1 MRDEAVT
8 LNGKAVHI
16 VFRSEDTFYTV
27 MKFKINDEFEKIITV
42 TGIMPS
48 VEKEVLYDITGHYT
62 EHPKYGM
69 QFQMETYQRSLPEE
83 KSGIVRYL
91 SGPLFPGIGK
101 KTAEKIAESLG
112 SDCLKKIREDYHC
125 LETVEGM
132 KPEKIRI
139 IYEGMQSEDNGLE
152 ELVRFLNIHGIGI
165 RNLIRINRAY
175 GRQALDKIREN
186 PYRVIEEC
194 DGFGFATADKIAM
207 HLGFAEDDERRLY
220 AFMVSL
226 VMDLCM
232 AKGDSYVTADE
243 LFEAFRRKTK
253 GIETDPDALLDQAV
267 LRRSLHVEDDRIYAL
282 SQYEAEKYTAHFL
295 ANFPYKELDPFDEDL
310 LERYLES
317 FSASIHIE
325 YDEIQKQTIRSVMD
339 HPFSIITGGPGTGKT
354 TIIRA
359 LTEMFRRLYPAS
371 NVICAAPTGRAAKRM
386 SEMTETDASTVHS
399 ILQWDLE
406 TNTFGK
412 DENNPLEADILIVD
426 EFSMV
431 DIWLFYNL
439 LKASVNVRKII
450 LIGDENQLPSVG
462 PGCVLRDLMASSL
475 FPVSRLETIYR
486 QKEGSD
492 VIALAH
498 DILHSETD
506 LDKYQNEVAFLECDY
521 KDLRNRIVFIVQN
534 ALDKGYDIDDIQVLS
549 PMYSGNAG
557 IDILN
562 NTLQAA
568 FNPPD
573 PFKKEIRIGYTRFRE
588 GDKILQLKN
597 QPDDDVYN
605 GDIGILAEILE
616 ADETDTGKKTLVV
629 DFNGIIVE
637 YTQETWNHITL
648 AYCISVHKSQGS
660 EYPIVV
666 MPFTSQHMVML
677 QRKLIYTAVTR
688 ARKALVMIGDK
699 QAFLKGIG
707 TMERHVRN
715 TTLRQRLGKMMQSPD
730 PFADLTDY
738 E

>member
-1 MRDEAVT
+1 
-8 LNGKAVHI
+8 
-16 VFRSEDTFYTV
+16 
-27 MKFKINDEFEKIITV
+27 
-42 TGIMPS
+42 
-48 VEKEVLYDITGHYT
+48 
-62 EHPKYGM
+62 
-69 QFQMETYQRSLPEE
+69 
-83 KSGIVRYL
+83 
-91 SGPLFPGIGK
+91 
-101 KTAEKIAESLG
+101 
-112 SDCLKKIREDYHC
+112 
-125 LETVEGM
+125 
-132 KPEKIRI
+132 
-139 IYEGMQSEDNGLE
+139 
-152 ELVRFLNIHGIGI
+152 
-165 RNLIRINRAY
+165 
-175 GRQALDKIREN
+175 
-186 PYRVIEEC
+186 
-194 DGFGFATADKIAM
+194 
-207 HLGFAEDDERRLY
+207 
-220 AFMVSL
+220 
-226 VMDLCM
+226 
-232 AKGDSYVTADE
+232 
-243 LFEAFRRKTK
+243 
-253 GIETDPDALLDQAV
+253 
-267 LRRSLHVEDDRIYAL
+267 
-282 SQYEAEKYTAHFL
+282 
-295 ANFPYKELDPFDEDL
+295 
-310 LERYLES
+310 
-317 FSASIHIE
+317 
-325 YDEIQKQTIRSVMD
+325 
-339 HPFSIITGGPGTGKT
+339 
-354 TIIRA
+354 
-359 LTEMFRRLYPAS
+359 
-371 NVICAAPTGRAAKRM
+371 M

-462 PGCVLRDLMASSL
+462 PGCVLRDLTASSL

-498 DILHSETD
+498 DILHDETD
-506 LDKYQNEVAFLECDY
+506 LDKYRNEVAFLECDY

-557 IDILN
+557 IDVLN

-666 MPFTSQHMVML
+666 MPFTAQHTVML

-688 ARKALVMIGDK
+688 ARKALVMLGDK
-699 QAFLKGIG
+699 QAFLKGIS